1 MTSSNPSA
9 LSGKTSI
16 SNHPFIWGNIA
27 FLVGVPWLLALSMA
41 GLAVGDPVFPTWL
54 EISLLGFPAI
64 AAVVWL
70 QWQQP
75 FSPFSLWFL
84 VKPSE
89 SLSEDER
96 RVLTLV
102 KQQRNGWYVTGWLVI
117 AVAFVMS
124 AIFCKLYIAAP
135 LAQVIAPFPAGLRL
149 FGIIWAEICF
159 LLSNVLLQSGVS
171 ALRIKLT
178 AESEITSLQPFAIE
192 KIRNNFTNI
201 GWQVPQLLKFF
212 EEALIPEIV
221 EEKDAPQESTS
232 EQNQDVIEGSQD
244 TEISDAVEESVTEPS
259 QEVVESVES
268 VEEDFEVNNFTE
280 EVVSE
285 EVEISPEV
293 EIQGESNPELSLEI
307 SEPISEELVSE
318 DDAIAVQEESN
329 ISEFEVDALV
339 ELTTEAEVNLGEELI
354 VEEPE
359 QPSSEVVADIHDDT
373 LAELAEA
380 IVNEAPEESVNG
392 ASIEQLEAT
401 SEFDESTHESI
412 EESEVIS
419 EVIDNDADLGLEE
432 LSEVFASQ
440 EVANNIV
447 EEITEASEDLEIDED
462 ISDASEALDLNEVVV
477 ESELEISEDLD
488 GDAFTDPT
496 PEDATQEEFNEPD
509 SEVILDITEDISKSE
524 SQDIAEDTFD
534 TSSDISDIKL
544 DTQETAND
552 VTEDSSLDLPVI
564 DNAAELEI
572 DESDDSADEETLEV
586 NLDNPFIDI
595 TEELASND
603 FNEDIN
609 EEITDLSDEAL
620 EIVEPDLEV
629 IDSFTDEPNAKT
641 SEIVEESSIS
651 EITEESDD
659 AIALEPV
666 DVATDVSVENIEEL
680 VINEI
685 GDFPP
690 DLSDDI
696 SAEIAIE
703 SNIEINANLP
713 DTQSVEDQISEATNA
728 LEINEPSQ
736 EAESEEIIDFADNPV
751 NSELDE
757 IAESEDGQIDAL
769 IEETV
774 DDAITEKEIND
785 SVETDLATEAKSQK
799 SKKSIDLFRKSRKKG
814 FSQKNYGF
822 GKSAKPITTNETDT
836 DQVEASVEDDELEVG
851 DIVSEESV
859 ESRFDIAEANLETE
873 EIVEEATNALV
884 PEIEL
889 EIDIEAIASS
899 AAVEPAVELD
909 MQVSLPLE
917 QVETPENKSSDFDE
931 ELDELIA
938 FNAYVENILAEY
950 LGDSNEE
957 IDEENQEVED
967 IIEISSVSEQA
978 TEIAEEVLIAEEI
991 LETAIPE
998 LIEPPATIE
1007 TTEAIAQDSQETTPE
1022 NNPEHKDPKYLV
1034 QEFLVDRFLAK
1045 LEELNNADKANKP
1058 NTENTELITETPSES
1073 NSNNQSNSVLDEF
1086 ADLEALL
1093 NRKPLSDNPE

>member
-1 MTSSNPSA
+1 MTSQNPSA
-9 LSGKTSI
+9 LNGKTSI

-27 FLVGVPWLLALSMA
+27 FLAGVPWLLTLSMA

-102 KQQRNGWYVTGWLVI
+102 KQQRNGWYVTGWLAI
-117 AVAFVMS
+117 AVAFVIS

-135 LAQVIAPFPAGLRL
+135 LAQAIAPFPAGLRL

-159 LLSNVLLQSGVS
+159 LLSNVLLQSGIS

-178 AESEITSLQPFAIE
+178 AESEINSLQPFAIE

-221 EEKDAPQESTS
+221 EEKDVPQESIT
-232 EQNQDVIEGSQD
+232 EQTQDVVEQSQD
-244 TEISDAVEESVTEPS
+244 VEISDAAEETVTEPS
-259 QEVVESVES
+259 QEVVESVD
-268 VEEDFEVNNFTE
+268 EDFEVNNFTE
-280 EVVSE
+280 EVVAE
-285 EVEISPEV
+285 EVEITPEV

-307 SEPISEELVSE
+307 AEPISEKLVAE

-354 VEEPE
+354 VEESE

-373 LAELAEA
+373 LAEVAEA

-392 ASIEQLEAT
+392 ASIDQLEAT

-419 EVIDNDADLGLEE
+419 EVIDEVIDNDADLGLEE
-432 LSEVFASQ
+432 LSEAFASQ

-447 EEITEASEDLEIDED
+447 EEITEASEELEIDED

-496 PEDATQEEFNEPD
+496 PEEATQEEFNEPD

-586 NLDNPFIDI
+586 NLDNPFTDI
-595 TEELASND
+595 TEELAVDNFD
-603 FNEDIN
+603 VDTN

-620 EIVEPDLEV
+620 EIVEPDLEA
-629 IDSFTDEPNAKT
+629 IASFTDKPNAET

-651 EITEESDD
+651 EIADESDD

-666 DVATDVSVENIEEL
+666 DVATDGSVEDTEEFA
-680 VINEI
+680 INEV
-685 GDFPP
+685 GDLLSE
-690 DLSDDI
+690 LSDDV
-696 SAEIAIE
+696 SAESAVGT
-703 SNIEINANLP
+703 NLEINANLL
-713 DTQSVEDQISEATNA
+713 DTQSIEDQISETNT

-736 EAESEEIIDFADNPV
+736 GSESDEIIDFVDNPV
-751 NSELDE
+751 DSDLDG
-757 IAESEDGQIDAL
+757 IAESDEGKIDTL
-769 IEETV
+769 ETV
-774 DDAITEKEIND
+774 DDAIIETNNSI
-785 SVETDLATEAKSQK
+785 ETDSTTEAKSQK

-822 GKSAKPITTNETDT
+822 GRSAKTITTNETAT

-851 DIVSEESV
+851 DIVSKESV
-859 ESRFDIAEANLETE
+859 ESRFDIADANLETE
-873 EIVEEATNALV
+873 EIVEEVTNALV

-889 EIDIEAIASS
+889 EAELEIDVEAIASS

-957 IDEENQEVED
+957 IDDENQEVED

-1007 TTEAIAQDSQETTPE
+1007 TTEAIAQDSQETTLE

-1034 QEFLVDRFLAK
+1034 QEFLVDKFLAK